1 MARDSTQVEATVE
14 LTNQHGLHIHP
25 GEMIVRTALRFLSS
39 ITIARGSEVVDAR
52 SAVGLT
58 TLGAAKG
65 TTLKIR
71 AVGPDAADAIKDLV
85 ALFEGKFG
93 EE

>member
-1 MARDSTQVEATVE
+1 MARDNTEAEATVE
-14 LTNQHGLHIHP
+14 LTNKDGLHVHP
-25 GEMIVRTALRFLSS
+25 ADMIVRTALRFLSR
-39 ITIARGSEVVDAR
+39 ITFALGADVVSAH

-65 TTLKIR
+65 ARLRIR
-71 AVGPDAADAIKDLV
+71 AVGPDAADAVKELV
-85 ALFEGKFG
+85 ALFESKFG

>member
-1 MARDSTQVEATVE
+1 MARDNSEAEATVE
-14 LTNQHGLHIHP
+14 ITNKDGLHIHP
-25 GEMIVRTALRFLSS
+25 SDMVVRTALRFLSS
-39 ITIARGSEVVDAR
+39 ITIALGAEVVSAH

-65 TTLKIR
+65 TKLRIR
-71 AVGPDAADAIKDLV
+71 AVGPDAADAVKELV